1 MSRYKKLLLSTISV
15 FVSIFF
21 LISIPG
27 CNNSENIETSSDVS
41 VENGLNPSAKLKLW
55 FTMNTAENNE
65 MIKIADEFKQET
77 GITVEVLDSNFF
89 TIRQN
94 FPNSANSSQKPDI
107 VYIQS
112 ADLGLLA
119 ENGFLR
125 PIDWLSDDIRDR
137 FFDIGFDAMSYKG
150 INYGAGYS
158 IDAYGIV
165 YNKDIIDEIPSSW
178 SDYFLKARQ
187 LTVKNG
193 KDITLFG
200 TQIAPNNFWFIYP
213 LIKNEGGYF
222 FNRNSDGSYN
232 PDDIGISNEGTIKAV
247 NKLLALKSDGLT
259 TQSYTEIDSNIS
271 ARFSNG
277 QVAMFIYGLW
287 DAAIYKSKGVNYGIV
302 PLPDN
307 DDGTPSK
314 GLSTVQGFVL
324 NKFSDW
330 PDESDAFLQF
340 ILRDENQLRLYKAG
354 NGNDQKTGARNTCSI
369 YVSESEYVK
378 QSEVLSSLIEVSLLS
393 EVFPVNPEA
402 VILWN
407 YSTTALNAIFF
418 NNAPVE
424 EKLNELQNAIEADI
438 DEMRG

>member
-1 MSRYKKLLLSTISV
+1 LNRYKKKFTYVI
-15 FVSIFF
+15 SIFLAASLF
-21 LISIPG
+21 LSITG
-27 CNNSENIETSSDVS
+27 CKESENETSSSDIS
-41 VENGLNPSAKLKLW
+41 YENGLNPSAKLRLW

-65 MIKIADEFKQET
+65 MIKIAEEFKEET
-77 GITVEVLDSNFF
+77 GINVEVLDSNFF
-89 TIRQN
+89 SIRQN

-107 VYIQS
+107 LYIQS

-125 PIDWLSDDIRDR
+125 PIDWIDDNIRER
-137 FFDIGFDAMSYKG
+137 FFDIGIDAMSYKSQ
-150 INYGAGYS
+150 NYGIGYS

-165 YNKDIIDEIPSSW
+165 YNKDIISEIPLNW
-178 SDYFLKARQ
+178 REYFQKAKE
-187 LTVKNG
+187 LTTRDGNE
-193 KDITLFG
+193 ITFYG
-200 TQIAPNNFWFIYP
+200 TQIAPNNYWFIYP

-222 FNRNSDGSYN
+222 FGKNQDGTYN
-232 PDDIGISNEGTIKAV
+232 ANDLGIENAGTVSAI
-247 NKLLALKSDGLT
+247 NKLLELKSEGLT

-277 QVAMFIYGLW
+277 QVGMFIYGLW
-287 DAAIYKSKGVNYGIV
+287 DAAIYKSKGINYGIA

-314 GLSTVQGFVL
+314 ALSTVQGFVL

-330 PDESDAFLQF
+330 PKESEAFLKYVME
-340 ILRDENQLRLYKAG
+340 DENQLRLYKAG
-354 NGNDQKTGARNTCSI
+354 NGNEAKTGARNTCSI
-369 YVSESEYVK
+369 FVAESEYVK
-378 QSEVLSSLIEVSLLS
+378 SSEVLSSLIEVSLLS

-418 NNAPVE
+418 NDAPVE
-424 EKLNELQNAIEADI
+424 DKLKELSEAIKADI
-438 DEMRG
+438 EEMRS